1 MAASLPHSAEIIA
14 RYGIPQ
20 EYLNVRSLLLGGVL
34 ALFGICFLAI
44 VIEEM
49 FLGGRRRR
57 QAEKAYRARLE
68 SAGKIND

>member
-1 MAASLPHSAEIIA
+1 MATSLPHSSEIIA

-20 EYLNVRSLLLGGVL
+20 EYLNARSLLLGGVL
-34 ALFGICFLAI
+34 ALFIICFLAI

-57 QAEKAYRARLE
+57 QAEKAFRARQPE
-68 SAGKIND
+68 SGKMDE